1 MSKRK
6 SMRRTKIVASLGPAT
21 DAAAVLT
28 DVVRAGVDIAR
39 INLSHGTAA
48 DHCRR
53 AAALRQCAATEGRS
67 VGLLLDLQGPKI
79 RVERFRQGS
88 VTLKSGAP
96 FTIDVTFPPGEGT
109 AACVG
114 TSYRRLPQD
123 LVVGDTLLLDDGNLA
138 LGVEAL
144 SDTAV
149 TTKVIQG
156 GLLSDH
162 KGINRRGGGLTAQA
176 LTEKDREDI
185 ELAATVAADYIG
197 VSFVRDADDIE
208 TVRDWLREAGSQAHI
223 VAKIERVEALENIDA
238 IIDASDVIM
247 VARGDLGVEIG
258 DAELPGVQ
266 KRLIAGAQQANKVV
280 ITATQMMQ
288 SMVTSLQPTR
298 AEVLDVA
305 NAVLDGTDAVMLS
318 AETAMG
324 QHPPKVIEAMDR
336 ICRGA
341 EQHAGVTTPR
351 ERGDARFGDTDEA
364 IAMAAMYTAN
374 HYSISGILAMTE
386 SGATAKWMSR
396 ITSAIPIFAM
406 TRWPTTERR
415 TALYRG
421 VYPVAFDPTGFSP
434 NDINQQAMDVLKSR
448 QMVKK
453 GDQLVVTQGEWS
465 GISGRTNSMKIITV
479 GDINEARPVRAEDN

>member
-1 MSKRK
+1 
-6 SMRRTKIVASLGPAT
+6 MRRTKIVASLGPAT
-21 DAAAVLT
+21 DAVAVLT

-48 DHCRR
+48 EHCRR
-53 AAALRQCAATEGRS
+53 AAALRQCAAAERRS

-88 VTLKSGAP
+88 VMLEIGAP

-149 TTKVIQG
+149 STKVIQG

-162 KGINRRGGGLTAQA
+162 KGINRRGGGLTAPA
-176 LTEKDREDI
+176 LTEKDREDV

-208 TVRDWLREAGSQAHI
+208 TVREWLREAGSQAHI

-266 KRLIAGAQQANKVV
+266 KRLIAAAQQANKVV

-324 QHPPKVIEAMDR
+324 QHPPRVIEAMDR
-336 ICRGA
+336 ICQGA
-341 EQHAGVTTPR
+341 EQHAAVTTPR

-434 NDINQQAMDVLKSR
+434 DDINQQAMTELKSR
-448 QMVKK
+448 QMVKN
-453 GDQLVVTQGEWS
+453 GDQLVVTQGDWS

-479 GDINEARPVRAEDN
+479 GDINEERAVREKSG